1 MMFFEVENSKIITCL
16 NSQGHLSFYGNCKQQ
31 LNPITIGDTG
41 SLEMISSINDAE
53 CSFHIGRNEDANF
66 LVAYGDTGRKYIELL
81 KTNENPTNSFVT
93 YNKNQKSLSAWFFLS
108 DDLFKHTF
116 QIIEKMLINQNL
128 MLLISVGNFIGF
140 RSNISDAE
148 LPTLNEFY
156 EDNLPLYLGEISF
169 ILKNS
174 SNKFHIPYE

>member
-1 MMFFEVENSKIITCL
+1 MFFEIENSKIITCL
-16 NSQGHLSFYGNCKQQ
+16 NSDGRFSFYGNCKQQ

-66 LVAYGDTGRKYIELL
+66 LVAYGDTGRKFIELL
-81 KTNENPTNSFVT
+81 KTNEKPTNSFVI
-93 YNKNQKSLSAWFFLS
+93 YNKKQKSLSAWFFLN
-108 DDLFKHTF
+108 DIFFEKTF
-116 QIIEKMLINQNL
+116 QLIERMLINPNL
-128 MLLISVGNFIGF
+128 MLLISVGSFIGY
-140 RSNISDAE
+140 RSNISDAK

-156 EDNLPLYLGEISF
+156 EDKLALYLGDVSF
-169 ILKNS
+169 ILKNF